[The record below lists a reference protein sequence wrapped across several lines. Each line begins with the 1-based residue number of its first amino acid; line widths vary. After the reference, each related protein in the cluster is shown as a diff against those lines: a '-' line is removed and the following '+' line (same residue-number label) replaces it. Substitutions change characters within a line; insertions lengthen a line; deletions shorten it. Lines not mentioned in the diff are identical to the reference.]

1 VKPSE
6 IACIILASGVSERF
20 GEADKLNAKLDENTV
35 LETVI
40 KTVESVQFGQV
51 YVVSS
56 IQNEGSFTWVE
67 NNNPA
72 KGQGHSL
79 RLGLQR
85 ARDAGWGNIVI
96 ALGDM
101 PLVQSVNFVNLL
113 SKAYKKQMVVSE
125 CESVRMP
132 PVYLGA
138 IVTDKI
144 LAQQSPVG
152 AREIFNTLQ
161 PLSVPIGADSA
172 LDVDTTEDLD
182 RVRNILA
189 ARKLEGTDLHD

>member
-1 VKPSE
+1 MKPSD
-6 IACIILASGVSERF
+6 IACIILASGISERF
-20 GEADKLNAKLDENTV
+20 GEADKLSARLGDNTV
-35 LETVI
+35 LGTVI

-56 IQNEGSFTWVE
+56 NQKEGTFTWVK

-79 RLGLQR
+79 RLGLRR
-85 ARDAGWGNIVI
+85 ARDAGWENIVI

-101 PLVQSVNFVNLL
+101 PLVQSVNLVNLMA
-113 SKAYKKQMVVSE
+113 KVNIKQIVVSE
-125 CESVRMP
+125 YESVRMP
-132 PVYLGA
+132 PVYFGA
-138 IVTDKI
+138 SVADKI
-144 LAQQSPVG
+144 LARQSPIG

-161 PLSVPIGADSA
+161 PLTVPIDADSA
-172 LDVDTTEDLD
+172 LDVDTPEDLD

>member
-1 VKPSE
+1 MKPSD

-20 GEADKLNAKLDENTV
+20 GEADKLSARLGENTV

-40 KTVESVQFGQV
+40 KTVESIHFGQV
-51 YVVSS
+51 YVVSP
-56 IQNEGSFTWVE
+56 IQKEGSFTWVE

-79 RLGLQR
+79 RLGLR
-85 ARDAGWGNIVI
+85 MARDAGWKNSVI

-101 PLVQSVNFVNLL
+101 PLVQSVNFVNLIT
-113 SKAYKKQMVVSE
+113 KNNKKQMVVSE
-125 CESVRMP
+125 FESVRMP

-138 IVTDKI
+138 TVIDKI
-144 LAQQSPVG
+144 LAQQSPIG
-152 AREIFNTLQ
+152 AREIFDMLQ
-161 PLSVPIGADSA
+161 PLTVPISADSA
-172 LDVDTTEDLD
+172 LDVDTLEDLD